1 MGLPP
6 AIETRWIELSRTA
19 ANQRTGVHA
28 EDSDLGVE
36 GAVAV
41 DTVLAKGLST
51 AGDAL
56 VSEPVAGAHGLSYTD
71 LKNILDRTAVR

>member
-6 AIETRWIELSRTA
+6 AIVSRWIDLSRTA
-19 ANQRTGVHA
+19 ANQRMVVHG

-41 DTVLAKGLST
+41 DPVLAKGLST
-51 AGDAL
+51 AGGAL
-56 VSEPVAGAHGLSYTD
+56 VSEPVAEAHGLPYTD
-71 LKNILDRTAVR
+71 PKNTLDRTAVR